1 VQGGKY
7 WIALAFACALAAP
20 LAHAESLIETYRLA
34 LKADP
39 RLAAARLDYEA
50 SEHAKRAAR
59 AALFPTVRAEV
70 ERTQERQNILSSQ
83 NAVIGAGISSFPIE
97 VMSLTITQ
105 PLFRVGAAERLDQAE
120 ISRRQAG
127 VQQAAAQQNLMVRV
141 ATAYLGVLAAQD
153 NLEYA
158 TAERVAVGR
167 QLQLAEER
175 VSRGL
180 ATVVNLH
187 DAKSRFAQT
196 EAQEVEARNALED
209 SQQAIREMAGALP
222 KSYVRVRTDFP
233 AVSPEPAAMESWVET
248 ALSRNLGLEARQL
261 AAEVAAQ
268 EVRRQRGAYW
278 PTLDLVATHANR
290 KQGGTLFGGGS
301 HVETTDLSLR
311 MSMPIFEGGLTNALT
326 DEAVVR
332 HRRALEE
339 VEQER
344 RAVERQTRSAYLGVV
359 GAISRVKALQQG
371 VASQEAALKGKQ
383 ESFRAGILT
392 LLAVLDSERDL
403 YLSLRDFARAR
414 YDYLLNRLRLKQ
426 AVGSLSDEDL
436 AAFDRLAQ

>member
-1 VQGGKY
+1 MQGGIR
-7 WIALAFACALAAP
+7 WIAVACALATP

-34 LKADP
+34 LRADP

-50 SEHAKRAAR
+50 SEHAKSAAR
-59 AALFPTVRAEV
+59 AGLFPTIRAEV
-70 ERTQERQNILSSQ
+70 ERTEERQNIRSSQ

-97 VMSLTITQ
+97 VMSLTVTQ
-105 PLFRVGAAERLDQAE
+105 PLFRVAAAERLDQAE
-120 ISRRQAG
+120 IARRQAS

-158 TAERVAVGR
+158 SAERVAVSR

-196 EAQEVEARNALED
+196 EAQEVEARNTLED
-209 SQQAIREMAGALP
+209 AQQAIREMAGTLP
-222 KSYVRVRTDFP
+222 KSYVRVRTDLP
-233 AVSPEPAAMESWVET
+233 VVSPDPAALETWVET
-248 ALSRNLGLEARQL
+248 ALSRNLGLEARRL
-261 AAEVAAQ
+261 GAEVAAQ

-301 HVETTDLSLR
+301 HVETTDVSLR
-311 MSMPIFEGGLTNALT
+311 MSVPIFEGGLTNALT
-326 DEAVVR
+326 DEAIVR
-332 HRRALEE
+332 HRRSLEE

-344 RAVERQTRSAYLGVV
+344 RAVERQTRAAYQGVV
-359 GAISRVKALQQG
+359 GAMSRVRALQQG
-371 VASQEAALKGKQ
+371 VASQESALKAKQ
-383 ESFRAGILT
+383 ESFRAGLLT
-392 LLAVLDSERDL
+392 LLPVLDAERDL
-403 YLSLRDFARAR
+403 YLSFRDFARAR

-426 AVGSLSDEDL
+426 SVGSLSDEDL
-436 AAFDRLAQ
+436 MDFDRLAR

>member
-1 VQGGKY
+1 VKGRGR
-7 WIALAFACALAAP
+7 WIAIACALAAP
-20 LAHAESLIETYRLA
+20 LAHAESLLDAYRLA
-34 LKADP
+34 LRADP

-50 SEHAKRAAR
+50 SEHAKSAAR
-59 AALFPTVRAEV
+59 AALFPTIRAEV
-70 ERTQERQNILSSQ
+70 ERTEERQNIRSSQ

-105 PLFRVGAAERLDQAE
+105 PLFRVAAAERLDQAE
-120 ISRRQAG
+120 ISRRQAS

-158 TAERVAVGR
+158 SSERLAVAR

-180 ATVVNLH
+180 ATIVNLH
-187 DAKSRFAQT
+187 DAKARFAQT
-196 EAQEVEARNALED
+196 EAQEVEARNTLED
-209 SQQAIREMAGALP
+209 SQQAMREMLGTLP
-222 KSYVRVRTDFP
+222 KTYSRVRTDIP
-233 AVSPEPAAMESWVET
+233 VSPPEPTAMETWVET
-248 ALSRNLGLEARQL
+248 ALSRNLGLEARSI

-268 EVRRQRGAYW
+268 EVRRQRAAYW

-301 HVETTDLSLR
+301 HVETTDVTLR

-332 HRRALEE
+332 HRRSLEE
-339 VEQER
+339 VELER
-344 RAVERQTRSAYLGVV
+344 RAVERQARSAYLGVV

-371 VASQEAALKGKQ
+371 VASQESALKARQ
-383 ESFRAGILT
+383 ESYRSGLLT

-403 YLSLRDFARAR
+403 YLSLRDYARAR

-426 AVGSLSDEDL
+426 AVGSLTDEDL
-436 AAFDRLAQ
+436 ADFDRLAR